1 MKLKA
6 FNVDEIAKKLPEV
19 SFSKILENRKY
30 SKEGLFSQQI
40 FGPIKS
46 YTCGCS
52 KNAYKGIRF
61 DKEKCPVCDVPVT
74 SSEIRKKK
82 YARIVLP
89 FPILNPLF
97 YYIFIGRR
105 TTNKNILTDLLYY
118 KNEYFYNDEDGN
130 IERFNKTDTR
140 EEDVKYLKG
149 LNGAIEFIETTIKNH
164 VKACMEKGKDIY
176 PEYEYI
182 INNKDKMVI
191 NNIIVIPPGFRP
203 CEKLKSGEYVT
214 DDINKLLQ
222 EMLKITS
229 GLKSI
234 PYTISDTETIY
245 TVNFQH
251 LQKMAIELYDYV
263 LSRMSKKT
271 GLIRA
276 NILGKRV
283 DFSGR
288 AVITPDATLK
298 LSECRLPY
306 WMVLEMFK
314 PQLIAHFINRR
325 VCKRTNEA
333 IRLID
338 ESIQNKDSKYFNIV
352 REFCKDKTCVLN
364 RQPTLHR
371 LSMLAFNIDIHL
383 GNTIQIHPLVCAPYN
398 ADFDGDAMACY
409 LGITEHAVE
418 DIKQHVGVWNNLIS
432 PTDMTS
438 VPKPNQDVI
447 LGVYAVTKD

>member
-1 MKLKA
+1 MKLRS
-6 FNVDEIAKKLPEV
+6 FDVDKMAKNLPEV

-52 KNAYKGIRF
+52 KNSYKGIRYEH
-61 DKEKCPVCDVPVT
+61 EKCPICGVSVT

-82 YARIVLP
+82 YAKIELP

-97 YYIFIGRR
+97 YYIFIGRKSTNR
-105 TTNKNILTDLLYY
+105 TVLTDLLYY
-118 KNEYFYNDEDGN
+118 KHEYIINDDNTVERYNPADGRIDGVN
-130 IERFNKTDTR
+130 
-140 EEDVKYLKG
+140 YLKG
-149 LNGAIEFIETTIKNH
+149 LDGAIAFINHTIDIH
-164 VKACMEKGKDIY
+164 VKYCKEKNKEMN
-176 PEYEYI
+176 PEYKYI
-182 INNKDKMVI
+182 LDNSEKMVI
-191 NNIIVIPPGFRP
+191 NNIIVMPPGFRP

-214 DDINKLLQ
+214 DDINKLFQ

-229 GLKSI
+229 GLKSV
-234 PYTISDTETIY
+234 PYNVPNKETIY
-245 TVNFQH
+245 TVNFYH
-251 LQKMAIELYDYV
+251 IQKMAIELYDYV
-263 LSRMSKKT
+263 LGRMSKKT

-298 LSECRLPY
+298 MNECRLPY

-325 VCKRTNEA
+325 ICKRTNEA
-333 IRLID
+333 IRYID
-338 ESIQNKDSKYFNIV
+338 ESIQNRDSKYFDV
-352 REFCKDKTCVLN
+352 VKEFCKDKTCVLN

-398 ADFDGDAMACY
+398 ADFDGDALACY
-409 LGITEHAVE
+409 FGITEQSIE
-418 DIKQHVGVWNNLIS
+418 DIKEHVGIWNNLIS

-447 LGVYAVTKD
+447 LGIYAVTKD